1 MVERVEGGVAT
12 SHHPNLRVL
21 AERATIMSAE
31 ELTKDIFHQGDL
43 LL

>member
-1 MVERVEGGVAT
+1 MVGRVGGGVAT

-21 AERATIMSAE
+21 MGKATIMSAE
-31 ELTKDIFHQGDL
+31 ELTEEISHQGYL